1 MKLAEFDYNLPIDL
15 IAQAP
20 AAARD
25 ESRLM
30 VLDRK
35 TGDIRTALFK
45 ELPGFLMRDDLLV
58 VNDSKVIPCRLY
70 GRKDTGAEIE
80 ILLLRKHGDTGWEA
94 LLRPGKR
101 VRENTVIFFG
111 PDMKPE
117 VRADVR
123 GEARVI
129 KKLSEKT
136 WLLEFKTE
144 QDFESFLKV
153 KGRAPLPPY
162 IKRSAQNDAV
172 ADIERYQT
180 IYARVPGSVAAPTA
194 GLHFTPDVLGQ
205 LRNNGIGV
213 AEITLH
219 VGYGT
224 FLPITAEN
232 VEDHVME
239 EEFFEIGEQS
249 ATEINRARR
258 VIAVGTT
265 STRVLE
271 SITDREGQLKPASG
285 STRLFIY
292 PGYRFK
298 RVQGLITNFHL
309 PKSSLF
315 LLAAA
320 FAGKENLLR
329 AYEMAIREKFRFY
342 SYGDCMLII

>member
-1 MKLAEFDYNLPIDL
+1 MKLSEFEYSLPGEL
-15 IAQAP
+15 IAQSP
-20 AAARD
+20 ACARD

-35 TGDIRTALFK
+35 SGEIRTALFK
-45 ELPGFLMRDDLLV
+45 DLPRFLREDDLLV
-58 VNDSKVIPCRLY
+58 VNDSRVIPCRLY
-70 GRKDTGAEIE
+70 GRKATGAEIE
-80 ILLLRKHGDTGWEA
+80 ILLLRKRGEAWEA

-101 VRENTVIFFG
+101 VRVNTIIHFG
-111 PDMKPE
+111 PE
-117 VRADVR
+117 IS

-129 KKLSEKT
+129 NKVSDKA
-136 WLLEFKTE
+136 WLIEFRTE
-144 QDFESFLKV
+144 TDFETFLKIN
-153 KGRAPLPPY
+153 GRAPLPPY
-162 IKRSAQNDAV
+162 IKRQAQNDSAP
-172 ADIERYQT
+172 DIERYQT
-180 IYARVPGSVAAPTA
+180 VYARVPGSVAAPTA
-194 GLHFTPDVLGQ
+194 GLHFTRDVLERLKGK
-205 LRNNGIGV
+205 GIGI

-224 FLPITAEN
+224 FLPITAEEI
-232 VEDHVME
+232 EDHVME
-239 EEFFEIGEQS
+239 EEFFDIGEQS
-249 ATEINRARR
+249 AAAINRARR

-271 SITDREGQLKPASG
+271 TVSDGNGRVAAAEG

-298 RVQGLITNFHL
+298 RVEGLITNFHL

-320 FAGKENLLR
+320 FAGRETLLR
-329 AYEMAIREKFRFY
+329 AYEAAIDERFRFY

>member
-1 MKLAEFDYNLPIDL
+1 MKLSEFEYDLPGEL
-15 IAQAP
+15 IAQTP
-20 AAARD
+20 AGARD

-30 VLDRK
+30 VLDRE
-35 TGDIRTALFK
+35 TGEARTALFK
-45 ELPGFLMRDDLLV
+45 DLPRFLRKDDLLV
-58 VNDSKVIPCRLY
+58 INDSRVIPCRLY
-70 GRKDTGAEIE
+70 GRKATGAQVE
-80 ILLLRKHGDTGWEA
+80 ILLLRKSADAGWEA

-101 VRENTVIFFG
+101 VREGTMIRFG
-111 PDMKPE
+111 PGVK
-117 VRADVR
+117 
-123 GEARVI
+123 GEARVAGRI
-129 KKLSEKT
+129 SEKT
-136 WLLEFKTE
+136 WLLEFKMET
-144 QDFESFLKV
+144 DFEAFLKL

-162 IKRSAQNDAV
+162 IKRSEKDDA
-172 ADIERYQT
+172 APDLERYQT

-194 GLHFTPDVLGQ
+194 GLHFTRDVLER
-205 LRNNGIGV
+205 LENNGIGV
-213 AEITLH
+213 AELTLH

-224 FLPITAEN
+224 FLPITAED

-249 ATEINRARR
+249 AAAINQARR

-271 SITDREGQLKPASG
+271 TVSDQEGSVKAAAG

-298 RVQGLITNFHL
+298 RVEGLITNFHL
-309 PKSSLF
+309 PQSSLF

-320 FAGKENLLR
+320 FAGRDNLMK
-329 AYEMAIREKFRFY
+329 AYERAIRERFRFY

>member
-1 MKLAEFDYNLPIDL
+1 MKVAEFNYKLPVEL
-15 IAQAP
+15 IAQTP
-20 AAARD
+20 SGARD

-35 TGDIRTALFK
+35 SGEIQAALFK
-45 ELPGFLMRDDLLV
+45 NLPGFLLKNDLLV
-58 VNDSKVIPCRLY
+58 VNDSRVIPCRLY
-70 GRKDTGAEIE
+70 GKKGTGAEIE
-80 ILLLRKHGDTGWEA
+80 ILLLKKREDTIWEA

-101 VRENTVIFFG
+101 VRENTIIYFG
-111 PDMKPE
+111 PDIE
-117 VRADVR
+117 SDVR

-129 KKLSEKT
+129 KKLSEKA

-144 QDFESFLKV
+144 TDFESFLKQ

-172 ADIERYQT
+172 PDIERYQT
-180 IYARVPGSVAAPTA
+180 VYAKVPGSVAAPTA
-194 GLHFTPDVLGQ
+194 GLHFTPDVLAQ
-205 LRNNGIGV
+205 LRNHGIGV

-239 EEFFEIGEQS
+239 EEFFQIGEQS
-249 ATEINRARR
+249 AADINRAQR

-271 SITDREGQLKPASG
+271 SVADGEGRIKATSG
-285 STRLFIY
+285 STKLFIY

-298 RVQGLITNFHL
+298 RVEGLITNFHL

-315 LLAAA
+315 ILAAA
-320 FAGKENLLR
+320 FAGKDNLLR
-329 AYEMAIREKFRFY
+329 AYERAIREKFRFY

>member
-1 MKLAEFDYNLPIDL
+1 MKLAEFEYYLPAEL

-20 AAARD
+20 APVRD

-30 VLDRK
+30 VLDRQ
-35 TGDIRTALFK
+35 TGEIRTTLFK
-45 ELPGFLMRDDLLV
+45 DLPAFLRQDDLLV
-58 VNDSKVIPCRLY
+58 VNDSRVMPCRLY

-80 ILLLRKHGDTGWEA
+80 VLLLRKLRESVWEA

-101 VRENTVIFFG
+101 VRENTVIHFG
-111 PDMKPE
+111 AQD
-117 VRADVR
+117 
-123 GEARVI
+123 EARVV
-129 KKLSEKT
+129 KKLSEKA

-144 QDFESFLKV
+144 KDFESFIQE

-162 IKRSAQNDAV
+162 IKRSAVNGAA
-172 ADIERYQT
+172 ADLERYQT
-180 IYARVPGSVAAPTA
+180 IYARMPGSVAAPTA
-194 GLHFTPDVLGQ
+194 GLHFTRDVMARLGD
-205 LRNNGIGV
+205 RGIGI

-224 FLPITAEN
+224 FLPITAQD

-239 EEFFEIGEQS
+239 EEFFEIGEPG
-249 ATEINRARR
+249 ADVINRAQR
-258 VIAVGTT
+258 VVAVGTT

-271 SITDREGQLKPASG
+271 SVADEAGRIKATSG

-329 AYEMAIREKFRFY
+329 AYDRAIKEKFRFY

>member
-1 MKLAEFDYNLPIDL
+1 MKLTEFDYNLPPEL

-20 AAARD
+20 AAKRD

-30 VLDRK
+30 VLDRN
-35 TGDIRTALFK
+35 TGEVRTALFK
-45 ELPGFLMRDDLLV
+45 DLPGFLREDDLLV
-58 VNDSKVIPCRLY
+58 VNDSRVIPCRLY
-70 GRKDTGAEIE
+70 GRKSTGAEIE
-80 ILLLRKHGDTGWEA
+80 VLLLRMRGGGAVWEA

-101 VRENTVIFFG
+101 VRENTVIHFTSG
-111 PDMKPE
+111 Q
-117 VRADVR
+117 
-123 GEARVI
+123 ARVAG
-129 KKLSEKT
+129 KLSDKS
-136 WLLEFKTE
+136 WLLEFRTDMD
-144 QDFESFLKV
+144 DFESFLK
-153 KGRAPLPPY
+153 KEGRAPLPPY
-162 IKRSAQNDAV
+162 IKRSAHTYSV
-172 ADIERYQT
+172 ADLERYQT
-180 IYARVPGSVAAPTA
+180 VYARVPGSVAAPTA
-194 GLHFTPDVLGQ
+194 GLHFTPEVLARLGSG
-205 LRNNGIGV
+205 GIGV

-239 EEFFEIGEQS
+239 EEFFQIEEQG
-249 ATEINRARR
+249 AADINLARR
-258 VIAVGTT
+258 VVAVGTT

-271 SITDREGQLKPASG
+271 SVADEEGRVKAISG

-298 RVQGLITNFHL
+298 RVEGLITNFHL

-320 FAGKENLLR
+320 FAGKENLLG
-329 AYEMAIREKFRFY
+329 AYEKAIKEKFRFY

>member
-1 MKLAEFDYNLPIDL
+1 MKLAEFDYNLPGEL

-20 AAARD
+20 AGARD

-30 VLDRK
+30 RLDRK
-35 TGDIRTALFK
+35 TGEIRTALFK
-45 ELPGFLMRDDLLV
+45 DLPRFLRKDDLLV
-58 VNDSKVIPCRLY
+58 VNDSRVVPCRLY
-70 GRKDTGAEIE
+70 GRKGTGAEIE
-80 ILLLRKHGDTGWEA
+80 ILLLRKHGEAVWEA

-101 VRENTVIFFG
+101 VRENTILHFG
-111 PDMKPE
+111 PE
-117 VRADVR
+117 IS
-123 GEARVI
+123 GEAKVV
-129 KKLSEKT
+129 KKISDKA
-136 WLLEFKTE
+136 WLLEFRTE
-144 QDFESFLKV
+144 TDFETFLRI

-162 IKRSAQNDAV
+162 IKRSAQNDA
-172 ADIERYQT
+172 ARDLERYQT
-180 IYARVPGSVAAPTA
+180 VYARVPGSVAAPTA
-194 GLHFTPDVLGQ
+194 GLHFTRDVLGQ
-205 LRNNGIGV
+205 LGDRGVGI

-232 VEDHVME
+232 VEEHEME

-249 ATEINRARR
+249 AAAINRAPR

-271 SITDREGQLKPASG
+271 SVSDEKGQVKAAGG
-285 STRLFIY
+285 STKLFIY

-298 RVQGLITNFHL
+298 RVEGLITNFHL

-329 AYEMAIREKFRFY
+329 AYETAIREKFRFY